1 MTPGD
6 EQQSRRDKRE
16 ERSDPMPT
24 VASAEVQEGVV
35 QFGGRIP
42 ASLRR
47 RVKICAAAQE
57 LDAQDVLRAAL
68 EEYLA
73 KRNF

>member
-1 MTPGD
+1 
-6 EQQSRRDKRE
+6 
-16 ERSDPMPT
+16 MPT

>member
-1 MTPGD
+1 MTAED
-6 EQQSRRDKRE
+6 ESKRRRNKRE
-16 ERSDPMPT
+16 ERSDQMPT
-24 VASAEVQEGVV
+24 AASAEVQEAVV

-42 ASLRR
+42 TSLRR

-57 LDAQDVLRAAL
+57 LDAQDVLREAL